1 MPIYHSDDERLN
13 SLRIVLIGSKEN
25 TIITDIEE
33 GLNES
38 EIKKDTTIVKM
49 DK

>member
-25 TIITDIEE
+25 TIITDVEE
-33 GLNES
+33 NSNEPES
-38 EIKKDTTIVKM
+38 NEENSDRQ
-49 DK
+49 